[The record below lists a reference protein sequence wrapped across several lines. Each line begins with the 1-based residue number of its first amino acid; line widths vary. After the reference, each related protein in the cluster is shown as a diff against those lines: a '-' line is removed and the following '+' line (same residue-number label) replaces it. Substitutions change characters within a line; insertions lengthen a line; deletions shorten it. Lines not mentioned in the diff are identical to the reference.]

1 MNWKYE
7 TLITLRPFQHEFI
20 KYALMP
26 GIHTAAL
33 SLPKGNGKS
42 TLAAFLA
49 LQTLLP
55 ESPLFVRGA
64 ENHIVSS
71 SVGQSRR
78 STFGILR
85 RMLAQVPN
93 WGRDYRV
100 TDNAT
105 SARIVHPQSLTE
117 VSVLPANSKAAQGI
131 VHARLVIA
139 DEPGAWK
146 VGDGEEMHDTL
157 QATVGKPGVNLRLLY
172 IGTLAPAGRG
182 HWWPELIEDGGDGLT
197 HVTFYG
203 GTPEEVAERWDTWPL
218 IRRSNPLMSHFP
230 ESRRVLLAER
240 DKARRDSRLQARFC
254 SYRLNCPSRDRS
266 EMVLTVADF
275 ERASNR
281 TLPVRDGAPV
291 VGLDLGQG
299 RAWSSA
305 VALWPSGRCEAV
317 AVAPGL
323 PSIEAQERRD
333 RVPKGTYR
341 RLIEVGSLTVAEGL
355 RVPPVAS
362 IMRQIREWQPRVILC
377 DRFRYG
383 EVLDSNPPCLVVPRV
398 SRWSSSTEDIT
409 HLRRMAADG
418 PLSIAVG
425 SRHLLAASL
434 SAAKVITDDAGN
446 VRLSKSKENTARDD
460 VAASLIL
467 SAGEWGR
474 RYAGETQEP
483 VFVFAPSNGP
493 VAVM

>member
-1 MNWKYE
+1 
-7 TLITLRPFQHEFI
+7 
-20 KYALMP
+20 
-26 GIHTAAL
+26 
-33 SLPKGNGKS
+33 
-42 TLAAFLA
+42 
-49 LQTLLP
+49 
-55 ESPLFVRGA
+55 
-64 ENHIVSS
+64 
-71 SVGQSRR
+71 
-78 STFGILR
+78 
-85 RMLAQVPN
+85 
-93 WGRDYRV
+93 
-100 TDNAT
+100 
-105 SARIVHPQSLTE
+105 
-117 VSVLPANSKAAQGI
+117 
-131 VHARLVIA
+131 
-139 DEPGAWK
+139 
-146 VGDGEEMHDTL
+146 
-157 QATVGKPGVNLRLLY
+157 
-172 IGTLAPAGRG
+172 
-182 HWWPELIEDGGDGLT
+182 
-197 HVTFYG
+197 
-203 GTPEEVAERWDTWPL
+203 
-218 IRRSNPLMSHFP
+218 MSHFP

-281 TLPVRDGAPV
+281 TLPGRADAPV

-333 RVPKGTYR
+333 RVPRGTYR

-377 DRFRYG
+377 DRFRHG

-467 SAGEWGR
+467 SAGEWGGGLQGR
-474 RYAGETQEP
+474 LRNRSLYSPLLT
-483 VFVFAPSNGP
+483 VPSP
-493 VAVM
+493 